1 LTGNNWDYVFRRL
14 FFSWNQDV
22 TTNNFEDWI
31 EIANHD
37 ATGGTVSNRDLWI
50 DNKGRAHLL
59 WTEIAV
65 DENLRDHFFPGAKQ
79 YMALNYTTVYKGK
92 VEKTVPIFECH
103 ESDSD
108 NLYPGTSRFH
118 ITPDERLFVIYYVK
132 GRLSSNSEFSENQ
145 IIEIYKDG
153 RLGTSKKIPFKLAFT
168 NFQTAT
174 PRAGSL
180 PSYWVDILG
189 YQEGNSG
196 EITYGRIRIT

>member
-1 LTGNNWDYVFRRL
+1 LCYGNVFLKKGAVWFFSTVDIIEPKETWRKYKKELTGNNWDYVFRRL

-108 NLYPGTSRFH
+108 NLYPGTS
-118 ITPDERLFVIYYVK
+118 
-132 GRLSSNSEFSENQ
+132 
-145 IIEIYKDG
+145 
-153 RLGTSKKIPFKLAFT
+153 
-168 NFQTAT
+168 
-174 PRAGSL
+174 
-180 PSYWVDILG
+180 
-189 YQEGNSG
+189 
-196 EITYGRIRIT
+196 